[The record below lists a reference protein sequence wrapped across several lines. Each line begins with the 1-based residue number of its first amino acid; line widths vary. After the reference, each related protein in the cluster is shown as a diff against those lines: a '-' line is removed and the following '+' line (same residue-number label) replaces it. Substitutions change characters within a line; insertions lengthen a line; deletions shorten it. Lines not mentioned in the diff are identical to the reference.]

1 MREKPHATI
10 QKRLPAPEEE
20 SAMGR
25 KGFSPLF
32 VRNEFDSMNI
42 KTICLWKNAWL
53 PTAIRR
59 TVENSRSRCNTG
71 KEKPKAEPTLI
82 GALKVGR
89 V

>member
-42 KTICLWKNAWL
+42 KTICL
-53 PTAIRR
+53 
-59 TVENSRSRCNTG
+59 
-71 KEKPKAEPTLI
+71 
-82 GALKVGR
+82 
-89 V
+89 